1 MDESKYNK
9 LILAV
14 LHGEDYDSVVGQ
26 LNKNGFSVT
35 VLNSVGGFLR
45 RKSVTVMIGL
55 PESRL
60 SEALSIFEN
69 EYSQRTETIYQSAML
84 PPGGMM
90 ASSPSIPVQTVF
102 GGVKVFV
109 LDLDRMVSY

>member
-1 MDESKYNK
+1 MDESKFNK

-14 LHGEDYDSVVGQ
+14 LHGEDYDNVVGE

-45 RKSVTVMIGL
+45 KKSVTVMIGL
-55 PESRL
+55 PEARL
-60 SEALSIFEN
+60 GEALSIFQK